1 MAADRS
7 GGDSDILARLG
18 ELRECQDLFESA
30 KQMLKTKQELHEV
43 SKDLCA
49 GCPNML
55 WKEGGKW
62 KALNPKAAEI
72 QRLKED
78 VSALC
83 DKAFTGGAKE
93 ADSKGMEMTLAE
105 HDDYRRRLQRLL
117 SPLGTKCPR
126 RRRGQEVSQQD
137 QTEQAPENP
146 EPQRRDPPAPLE
158 PEPFDPPPWDVP
170 STSGTHEQAEPAPST
185 APPEGARTES
195 GPDAGLGFTALDL
208 TVCPLRNASWFA
220 MLTDRMNQGA
230 TLVAAGGKISDGS
243 ATNGNGK
250 EKAMTDGMEE
260 GKHPTSLPG
269 RPMTGK
275 ALAKRARAAGTDSRM
290 DETTPAPGTV
300 MRNGTAGNPMMDS
313 KTTGN
318 TMSEEPVREII
329 ATMSGVPVHGSRI
342 EGTGSEIGERV
353 ATATGAQ
360 AQASRRSRRGMWGQ
374 QVLEMRGKP
383 GKQPP

>member
-1 MAADRS
+1 MAA
-7 GGDSDILARLG
+7 L
-18 ELRECQDLFESA
+18 QDFSLEV
-30 KQMLKTKQELHEV
+30 LDYRKTKQELHEV

-146 EPQRRDPPAPLE
+146 EPQR
-158 PEPFDPPPWDVP
+158 
-170 STSGTHEQAEPAPST
+170 
-185 APPEGARTES
+185 
-195 GPDAGLGFTALDL
+195 
-208 TVCPLRNASWFA
+208 
-220 MLTDRMNQGA
+220 
-230 TLVAAGGKISDGS
+230 
-243 ATNGNGK
+243 
-250 EKAMTDGMEE
+250 
-260 GKHPTSLPG
+260 
-269 RPMTGK
+269 
-275 ALAKRARAAGTDSRM
+275 
-290 DETTPAPGTV
+290 
-300 MRNGTAGNPMMDS
+300 
-313 KTTGN
+313 
-318 TMSEEPVREII
+318 
-329 ATMSGVPVHGSRI
+329 
-342 EGTGSEIGERV
+342 
-353 ATATGAQ
+353 
-360 AQASRRSRRGMWGQ
+360 
-374 QVLEMRGKP
+374 
-383 GKQPP
+383 